1 LWHHIRIVANSDY
14 DSRIKGNI
22 DAALTL
28 RLSNLAL
35 GGRRFL
41 FSGTMSIPMEELLN
55 RPTILEFSA
64 SAMTSKRLFVLGA
77 ILLRLVHYRQ
87 VVGFSHGELRHVT
100 LIEEAHRLL
109 RAVPETVATRSPN
122 PRGKAWR
129 TFCNL
134 LAELR
139 AYGEGLAVV
148 DQIPTKLAPDIIN
161 NTNLKSSTVL
171 WLKMTANL
179 SGAR

>member
-1 LWHHIRIVANSDY
+1 MPEVQPSLEDLVANVSRIVANSDY

-64 SAMTSKRLFVLGA
+64 IGDDEQKAFVLGA

-87 VVGFSHGELRHVT
+87 VVGLSHGDLRHVT

-109 RAVPETVATRSPN
+109 RAVPETVGNEIAN
-122 PRGKAWR
+122 HRGKAVE

-139 AYGEGLAVV
+139 AYGG
-148 DQIPTKLAPDIIN
+148 PCRGGPDPHE
-161 NTNLKSSTVL
+161 
-171 WLKMTANL
+171 A
-179 SGAR
+179 GAGYHQEHEPQDHPPSCG